1 MQSFFIILTVI
12 QGFISQCIGVYAIVR
27 GGYRPQ
33 RMTRFIYLLLTFI
46 FIGSLYAQGSTDA
59 LFLATM
65 QGIGTII
72 IFILSFKYGIGGT
85 SKLDFITLIGFAIS
99 LIAWKTTSNPTIGLY
114 LSILTDCIGFI
125 PTIEKTWRLPHTEDW
140 RFYFSD
146 VLAGLFSVLSIGV
159 FTLPNLAYPL
169 YIFLLNF
176 IAVILILVRGTVVH
190 KKDK

>member
-1 MQSFFIILTVI
+1 
-12 QGFISQCIGVYAIVR
+12 
-27 GGYRPQ
+27 
-33 RMTRFIYLLLTFI
+33 MTRFIYLLLTFI
-46 FIGSLYAQGSTDA
+46 FIGTLYIQGSTDA

-85 SKLDFITLIGFAIS
+85 NKLDFITLIGFAIS
-99 LIAWKTTSNPTIGLY
+99 LIAWKMTSNPTVGLY

-146 VLAGLFSVLSIGV
+146 VLAGLFSVLSISSL
-159 FTLPNLAYPL
+159 TLPNLAYPL
-169 YIFLLNF
+169 YIFLLKM
-176 IAVILILVRGTVVH
+176 LRRH
-190 KKDK
+190 YP